1 MRKLFALLM
10 GVVIICSN
18 GAISN
23 ASDLGEDKTF
33 NLIEYCETHEINS
46 EGQLEAVLCQY
57 AGITD
62 PQESNGDVDQNTE
75 VSFDLEI
82 DYENQMVIT
91 TTVYETSNI
100 RSTKSGHAEKK
111 YRNAFGFEVFTV
123 RVDGSFNYN
132 GTTSSTSS
140 ATGTFTPA
148 ALSGWSSTPSTGT
161 GKSGGK
167 AYARAYGT
175 ATNLTESQ
183 SYSVYLYCD
192 KNGNL
197 SSS

>member
-111 YRNAFGFEVFTV
+111 YRNVFGFEVFTV

-132 GTTSSTSS
+132 GTTSSTTS
-140 ATGTFTPA
+140 ATGA
-148 ALSGWSSTPSTGT
+148 AAGISTTGAAC
-161 GKSGGK
+161 SACGGK
-167 AYARAYGT
+167 MANT
-175 ATNLTESQ
+175 VLTPVTLSPIATL
-183 SYSVYLYCD
+183 
-192 KNGNL
+192 GWA
-197 SSS
+197 SSGRYKSTREPKRIKP